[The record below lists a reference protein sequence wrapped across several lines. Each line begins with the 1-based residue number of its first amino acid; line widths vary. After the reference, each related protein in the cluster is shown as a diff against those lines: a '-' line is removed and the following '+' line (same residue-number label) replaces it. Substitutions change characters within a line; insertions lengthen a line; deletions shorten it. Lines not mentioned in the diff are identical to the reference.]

1 MVKQRPPW
9 LSLASFIP
17 LPLTAIISL
26 LISGQASLTASS
38 TSISEQLEVIKLQD
52 DSDARMQA
60 RGTAAW

>member
-26 LISGQASLTASS
+26 LISGQASLIASS